1 MKRILIPIILIFI
14 FLGLSANAADNQSL
28 WQEAANN
35 YDQANYKAAIDDY
48 SKLIERGFE
57 NPQIYYNLGN
67 SYFKD
72 GELGRAIW
80 SFRRALLIDPGYKAA
95 SDNLAYV
102 RSFNTD
108 QIASKQHGF
117 ILDIWNAASSFLS
130 ANGYLLLFMA
140 GWWVAAAILI
150 IKIIRPGTPAWLYYL
165 LIVPAVLIIFS
176 GASAFRR
183 IDEDRLTHWG
193 VLVQQTADIREG
205 PGDEFNRVEVAHE
218 GLELKILGTRENS
231 YLIELGN
238 GLRGWVTKKAVL
250 EI

>member
-1 MKRILIPIILIFI
+1 MKRLFLLIILIVLAFGI
-14 FLGLSANAADNQSL
+14 PAYAADNQAL
-28 WQEAANN
+28 WQEAANY

-67 SYFKD
+67 SYFKN

-80 SFRRALLIDPGYKAA
+80 SFRRAQLLDPGFKPA
-95 SDNLAYV
+95 SANLSYV
-102 RSFNTD
+102 RTFNTD
-108 QIASKQHGF
+108 QIAAKPQGF
-117 ILDIWNAASSFLS
+117 ILDIWDTASSFLS
-130 ANGYLLLFMA
+130 ANGYLLLFMI
-140 GWWVAAAILI
+140 GWWVAAAILVF
-150 IKIIRPGTPAWLYYL
+150 KIIRPGSPSWLYYL
-165 LIVPAVLIIFS
+165 LIVPVVLIIFS

-193 VLVQQTADIREG
+193 VLVQETADIREG

-238 GLRGWVTKKAVL
+238 GLKGWVTKKAVL